1 MNAPN
6 KEDFKVNFRLQEERI
21 ATMRKEM
28 ESQNRGLYRE
38 SFEHDNCGIG
48 AIVNIK
54 GKKTHSTVAGA
65 LSIVEQLEHR
75 AGKDAEGKTGDGVG
89 ILTQIPHGFFKKV
102 CQPLGIKLKDE
113 RDYGVGM
120 FFLPQDELKRNQAKK
135 IFEVIVKKEGL
146 KFLGWREVPIRAV
159 DLSGTEYLAQLDDV
173 DQGTRVTLIAST
185 GDVLYD
191 SRNDGSTMENHK
203 TRAEVQQALKNG
215 TGEKIRMSDTVSKEL
230 YYYAVL
236 LDDGNVLRVSKSMD
250 SLMWTSL
257 NILPVVIGIG
267 IIGLVLAWF
276 LAKWQTNRLMEP
288 VIHLD
293 LENPLDNV
301 VYEEMTPLLEAMDKQ
316 NKEKEAVANM
326 RKEFSANVSHELKT
340 PLTSISGYAEIMMN
354 GLVRPEDIPRFS
366 ETIYKEARRLL
377 TLIEDIIKISK
388 LDDESVEL
396 EKEDVDLF
404 ELTREIVSR
413 LSLTASQRNIHMELT
428 GESVKIHGI
437 RQILDEMIYNITE
450 NAVKYNKENGNV
462 TIWVGNTLEGPK
474 VRVSDTGIGI
484 PKEHQDRIFERFYRV
499 DKSHSKERGG
509 TGLGLSIV
517 KHGAILHGAKVQ
529 VDSEYG
535 KGTRMEIIFP
545 EK

>member
-1 MNAPN
+1 
-6 KEDFKVNFRLQEERI
+6 
-21 ATMRKEM
+21 MRKKIQKSM
-28 ESQNRGLYRE
+28 MLILLAILIPLYLIMSVILYQR
-38 SFEHDNCGIG
+38 N
-48 AIVNIK
+48 
-54 GKKTHSTVAGA
+54 
-65 LSIVEQLEHR
+65 LSILEGEIGQE
-75 AGKDAEGKTGDGVG
+75 AAY
-89 ILTQIPHGFFKKV
+89 
-102 CQPLGIKLKDE
+102 IK
-113 RDYGVGM
+113 
-120 FFLPQDELKRNQAKK
+120 
-135 IFEVIVKKEGL
+135 
-146 KFLGWREVPIRAV
+146 RAV
-159 DLSGTEYLAQLDDV
+159 ELAGTKYLEELDEV

-185 GDVLYD
+185 GEVLYD
-191 SRNDGSTMENHK
+191 SRSDSSTMENHK
-203 TRAEVQQALKNG
+203 SRAEVKQALKEG
-215 TGEKIRMSDTVSKEL
+215 KGEKIRMSDTVSKEL
-230 YYYAVL
+230 YYYAL
-236 LDDGNVLRVSKSMD
+236 RMDDGNVLRVSKSMD

-257 NILPVVIGIG
+257 NILPV
-267 IIGLVLAWF
+267 IIGLGILGIILALF

-293 LENPLDNV
+293 LEHPLDNV
-301 VYEEMTPLLEAMDKQ
+301 VYEEMTPLLEAMDQQ

-377 TLIEDIIKISK
+377 TLIEDIIKLSK

-428 GESVKIHGI
+428 GEPVVIHGI

-450 NAVKYNKENGNV
+450 NAVKYNKDNGNV
-462 TIWVGNTLEGPK
+462 SVWVGNTLDGAK

-484 PKEHQDRIFERFYRV
+484 PKEHQERIFERFYRV

-517 KHGAILHGAKVQ
+517 KHGAILHGAKVH
-529 VDSEYG
+529 VESEAG

-545 EK
+545 KN

>member
-1 MNAPN
+1 
-6 KEDFKVNFRLQEERI
+6 
-21 ATMRKEM
+21 MRKRIQKSM
-28 ESQNRGLYRE
+28 MFIL
-38 SFEHDNCGIG
+38 I
-48 AIVNIK
+48 AI
-54 GKKTHSTVAGA
+54 
-65 LSIVEQLEHR
+65 L
-75 AGKDAEGKTGDGVG
+75 
-89 ILTQIPHGFFKKV
+89 
-102 CQPLGIKLKDE
+102 
-113 RDYGVGM
+113 
-120 FFLPQDELKRNQAKK
+120 
-135 IFEVIVKKEGL
+135 
-146 KFLGWREVPIRAV
+146 VPIYLIMSVGVYQRNLKILEGEIKQEASYIKRAV

-185 GDVLYD
+185 GEVLYD

-215 TGEKIRMSDTVSKEL
+215 TGEKIRMSDTVRKEL

-354 GLVRPEDIPRFS
+354 GLVRAEDIPGFS
-366 ETIYKEARRLL
+366 KRIYKEARRLI
-377 TLIEDIIKISK
+377 TLVEDIIKLSK
-388 LDDESVEL
+388 LDEESVEL
-396 EKEDVDLF
+396 EKEDVELY

-413 LSLTASQRNIHMELT
+413 LSPQCSEKKISVALS
-428 GESVKIHGI
+428 GEPVFCHGI

-450 NAVKYNKENGNV
+450 NAIKYNRDGGSV
-462 TIWVGNTLEGPK
+462 SVWVGNTLDGPK
-474 VRVSDTGIGI
+474 ISVSDTGIGI
-484 PKEHQDRIFERFYRV
+484 PEEHQERIFERFYRV

-517 KHGAILHGAKVQ
+517 KHGAILHGAKVT
-529 VDSEYG
+529 VNSEPG
-535 KGTRMEIIFP
+535 KGTKIEIRFP
-545 EK
+545 KEEKMKKAEVL